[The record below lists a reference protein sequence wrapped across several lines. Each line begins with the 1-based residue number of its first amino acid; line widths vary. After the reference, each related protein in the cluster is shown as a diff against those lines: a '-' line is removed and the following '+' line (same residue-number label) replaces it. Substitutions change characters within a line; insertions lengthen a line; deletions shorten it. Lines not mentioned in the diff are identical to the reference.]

1 MTWQESLRNCISTP
15 EELAL
20 RQIKHGGFSKQAH
33 IQFPLRIPESF
44 LEQINL
50 HDADDPLLKQVL
62 PDHLE
67 ETGKEGFSCD
77 PLDEHKYETTPGILH
92 KYHGRVLLLVTGT
105 CAIHCRYCFRRHFP
119 YSESNPLHTHWPASL
134 KYIRKNRDVREVI
147 FSGGDPLT
155 LTDEKIA
162 ALIRDLENIKH
173 LHRLRIHTRIP
184 VVLPDRVTNP
194 LLQIFNN
201 TRLDPVVV
209 LHVNHPNELGIAA
222 KEAISKIRLA
232 GIPLLNQS
240 VLLSGVNDNAE
251 ILIALSETLFA
262 EGVLPYYLHLLDP
275 VEGAGHFEVARTDA
289 IWLHEELQRK
299 LPGYLVPRLVQEISG
314 SPCKQPVVQA

>member
-1 MTWQESLRNCISTP
+1 MTWQESLRNCISTT

-20 RQIKHGGFSKQAH
+20 RQIKHGGFSEQAH

-44 LEQINL
+44 LEQINR
-50 HDADDPLLKQVL
+50 HDTDDPLLKQVL

-67 ETGKEGFSCD
+67 ETGKEGFSRN
-77 PLDEHKYETTPGILH
+77 PLDEHEYETTPGILH
-92 KYHGRVLLLVTGT
+92 KYHGRVLLLVTGA

-119 YSESNPLHTHWPASL
+119 YSESNPLHTHWQSSL
-134 KYIRKNRDVREVI
+134 KYIRKNSDIREVI

-162 ALIRDLENIKH
+162 SLIGDLENIKH
-173 LHRLRIHTRIP
+173 LRRLRIHTRIP
-184 VVLPDRVTNP
+184 VVLPDRVTDT
-194 LLQIFNN
+194 LLQIFKH

-209 LHVNHPNELGIAA
+209 LHANHPKEFGIAA
-222 KEAISKIRLA
+222 KEAISKFRLA

-240 VLLSGVNDNAE
+240 VLLGGVNDNAD

-275 VEGAGHFEVARTDA
+275 VEGAGHFEVARTEA
-289 IWLHEELQRK
+289 IRLHEELQRK

-314 SPCKQPVVQA
+314 SPFKPSVVQA